1 MDDLRYALLVSV
13 LAIVVI
19 LLAVYFSRD
28 AYF

>member
-1 MDDLRYALLVSV
+1 MDDLRYALLVAV